1 MSKLFK
7 KFLDY
12 KMSDEA
18 KGKMADIADK
28 ASEVKTEVKPD
39 FKGVREGNLRRKA
52 NKILANA
59 ESEGRLPTEQEQ
71 DRLKDLK
78 SKAMSAEAR
87 QAKRDE
93 RYTESKAR
101 TDLKRQSYI
110 NKMVKK
116 GIMTAEQAEGHF
128 DNIKGITANSA
139 KLADELS
146 NQKTK
151 PEKIEEQTSDIASN
165 SIPTTEQLAE
175 ISKVDTSTKI
185 GADILEKINQ
195 DIGNFKAAA
204 NRV

>member
-1 MSKLFK
+1 MFDKEKFYKETSEGFK
-7 KFLDY
+7 K
-12 KMSDEA
+12 KKE
-18 KGKMADIADK
+18 KEEKEK
-28 ASEVKTEVKPD
+28 KQKE

-59 ESEGRLPTEQEQ
+59 EAEGRLPTAQEQ
-71 DRLKDLK
+71 DRLKTLK
-78 SKAMSAEAR
+78 SRAMSAEAR

-93 RYTESKAR
+93 RYAESKAR

-151 PEKIEEQTSDIASN
+151 PEKIEEKTSDIASN
-165 SIPTTEQLAE
+165 SMPTTEQLAE

-185 GADILEKINQ
+185 GADFLESINQ
-195 DIGNFKAAA
+195 NIGNFKAAA

>member
-1 MSKLFK
+1 MKDYSKLF
-7 KFLDY
+7 L
-12 KMSDEA
+12 
-18 KGKMADIADK
+18 GMADDAGKKLKELSSIK
-28 ASEVKTEVKPD
+28 KEEEKEKEKE